1 MWSTVRGSLA
11 VAVVTLLFGTPVSG
25 QGKMA
30 SDQGL
35 PLVTSPMRASTPTL
49 PSDVPTTI
57 DLAVSRSV
65 TALLPLAMERQSQNV
80 ALMIVGGAAM
90 IVGSAVA
97 GDTGTVVI
105 AVGGVLGLVGL
116 FRYLN

>member
-1 MWSTVRGSLA
+1 MWSAVRGSLA
-11 VAVVTLLFGTPVSG
+11 AAAVTLAFGAPVSG
-25 QGKMA
+25 QGNMA

-35 PLVTSPMRASTPTL
+35 PPLTSSMRASTSTL

-57 DLAVSRSV
+57 DLALPRSV
-65 TALLPLAMERQSQNV
+65 TALPPLAMERQSRNV

-97 GDTGTVVI
+97 GDTGTIVI
-105 AVGGVLGLVGL
+105 AGGGILGLVGL